1 MRNSE
6 LLDSDGSI
14 KFPKRTMWISL
25 LILLTMVAVIC
36 LWFSFS
42 EANDWSNI
50 SLGDIGAIL
59 SGTFTALAWYW
70 FIEAYLLQS
79 KELALQRETL
89 ETQVEELKH
98 SVRAQQGSEQALH
111 IQSNALTRQLEIVE
125 NQYNDYL
132 KILNSKRP
140 LFDIVYQGL
149 EEERKPFK
157 TESIFTNGRPIE
169 RTKVIRVEYVI
180 VLSNSRANCV
190 VKRILASDEFE
201 TYIKTH
207 TGIKLRMDDN
217 EIEKIFHTSAEHI
230 TLICRLSLP
239 PEAKR
244 HQHTEEALNVLSGK
258 QININYA
265 FDNQYASDTYEFY
278 KDGSDQLKIKLLA
291 TDKK

>member
-1 MRNSE
+1 MNYKKI
-6 LLDSDGSI
+6 D
-14 KFPKRTMWISL
+14 W
-25 LILLTMVAVIC
+25 AVIC
-36 LWFSFS
+36 TVIWVIFWLALLMKGFDSVEGFGGLGAFLSGIFAPPALLWFYKSYRIQ
-42 EANDWSNI
+42 SN
-50 SLGDIGAIL
+50 
-59 SGTFTALAWYW
+59 
-70 FIEAYLLQS
+70 
-79 KELALQRETL
+79 ELKLQREELTL
-89 ETQVEELKH
+89 QRKALEQ
-98 SVRAQQGSEQALH
+98 SVLAQKGSETALND
-111 IQSNALTRQLEIVE
+111 QSKALFRQLEIVE

-149 EEERKPFK
+149 EEERKPFEM
-157 TESIFTNGRPIE
+157 ESIFTNGRTIE

-190 VKRILASDEFE
+190 VKRILVSDEFE
-201 TYIKTH
+201 TYIKTY
-207 TGIKLRMDDN
+207 TGINLRMDDN
-217 EIEKIFHTSAEHI
+217 EIEKIFHSSAEHI

-244 HQHTEEALNVLSGK
+244 HQHTEEALNVLSGE

-291 TDKK
+291 TDKIN

>member
-1 MRNSE
+1 MNYKKI
-6 LLDSDGSI
+6 D
-14 KFPKRTMWISL
+14 W
-25 LILLTMVAVIC
+25 AVIC
-36 LWFSFS
+36 TVIWIIFWLALLMKGFDSVEGFGGLGAFLSGIFAPLALLWFYKSYRIQ
-42 EANDWSNI
+42 SN
-50 SLGDIGAIL
+50 
-59 SGTFTALAWYW
+59 
-70 FIEAYLLQS
+70 
-79 KELALQRETL
+79 ELKLQREELTL
-89 ETQVEELKH
+89 QRKALEQ
-98 SVRAQQGSEQALH
+98 SVLAQKGSETALND
-111 IQSNALTRQLEIVE
+111 QSKALFRQLEIVE

-149 EEERKPFK
+149 EEERKPFEM
-157 TESIFTNGRPIE
+157 ESIFTNGRTIE

-201 TYIKTH
+201 TYIKTY
-207 TGIKLRMDDN
+207 TGINLRMDDN
-217 EIEKIFHTSAEHI
+217 EIEKIFHSSAEHI

-244 HQHTEEALNVLSGK
+244 HQHTEEALNVLSGE

-291 TDKK
+291 TDKIN

>member
-1 MRNSE
+1 MNYKKI
-6 LLDSDGSI
+6 D
-14 KFPKRTMWISL
+14 W
-25 LILLTMVAVIC
+25 AVIC
-36 LWFSFS
+36 TVIWVIFWLALLMKGFDSVEGFGGLGAFLSGIFAPPALLWFYKSYRIQ
-42 EANDWSNI
+42 SN
-50 SLGDIGAIL
+50 
-59 SGTFTALAWYW
+59 
-70 FIEAYLLQS
+70 
-79 KELALQRETL
+79 ELKLQREELTL
-89 ETQVEELKH
+89 QRKALEQ
-98 SVRAQQGSEQALH
+98 SVLAQKGSETALND
-111 IQSNALTRQLEIVE
+111 QSKALFRQLEIVE

-149 EEERKPFK
+149 EEERKPFEM
-157 TESIFTNGRPIE
+157 ESIFTNGRTIE

-201 TYIKTH
+201 TYIKTY
-207 TGIKLRMDDN
+207 TGINLRMDDN
-217 EIEKIFHTSAEHI
+217 EIEKIFHSSAEHI

-244 HQHTEEALNVLSGK
+244 HQHTEEALNVLIGE

-291 TDKK
+291 TDENQLGQQQVV

>member
-1 MRNSE
+1 MKGF
-6 LLDSDGSI
+6 DSVEGFGGLGAFLSGI
-14 KFPKRTMWISL
+14 FAPPAL
-25 LILLTMVAVIC
+25 
-36 LWFSFS
+36 LWFYKSYRIQ
-42 EANDWSNI
+42 SN
-50 SLGDIGAIL
+50 
-59 SGTFTALAWYW
+59 
-70 FIEAYLLQS
+70 
-79 KELALQRETL
+79 ELKLQREELTL
-89 ETQVEELKH
+89 QRKALEQ
-98 SVRAQQGSEQALH
+98 SVLAQKGSETALND
-111 IQSNALTRQLEIVE
+111 QSKALFRQLEIVE

-149 EEERKPFK
+149 EEERKPFEM
-157 TESIFTNGRPIE
+157 ESIFTNGRTIE

-201 TYIKTH
+201 TYIKTY
-207 TGIKLRMDDN
+207 TGINLRMDDN
-217 EIEKIFHTSAEHI
+217 EIEKIFHSSAEHI

-244 HQHTEEALNVLSGK
+244 HQHTEEALNVLSGE

-291 TDKK
+291 TDKIN